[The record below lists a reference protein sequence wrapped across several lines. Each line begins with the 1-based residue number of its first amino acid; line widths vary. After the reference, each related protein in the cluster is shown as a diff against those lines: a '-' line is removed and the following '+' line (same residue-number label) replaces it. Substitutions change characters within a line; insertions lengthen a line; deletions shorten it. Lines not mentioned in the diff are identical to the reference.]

1 MLRDGEMPLIVSDK
15 GGAAIE
21 KSYST
26 RVIVFGVLTLLC
38 AAAGIAGIVHAV
50 YSAMKIKEL
59 F

>member
-1 MLRDGEMPLIVSDK
+1 MPLIVSDK
-15 GGAAIE
+15 GGAAVE

-38 AAAGIAGIVHAV
+38 AAAGVAGIVLAV